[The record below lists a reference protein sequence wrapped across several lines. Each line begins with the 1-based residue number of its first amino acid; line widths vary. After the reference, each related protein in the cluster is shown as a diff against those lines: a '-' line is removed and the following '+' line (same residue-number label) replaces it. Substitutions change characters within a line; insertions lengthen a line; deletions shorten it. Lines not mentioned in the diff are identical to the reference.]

1 MKARLYPDWAIPNL
15 MTIGMDYRKARGIYG
30 GVARRNAMA
39 DRESRGPMKKSYPRW
54 LVPRLSDV
62 VLDVVTARARLGG
75 QAKAAKMTDEERSEA
90 GRKAN
95 RARNLNLTPE
105 QRSELAR
112 KAGQQ
117 RWKNHTKVQK
127 KRPPRLDPA
136 ETIARKR
143 AGGLKGQAKR
153 MQTTTQEQRKE
164 WSRLA
169 GIKSAEKR
177 WGWRTE

>member
-1 MKARLYPDWAIPNL
+1 
-15 MTIGMDYRKARGIYG
+15 
-30 GVARRNAMA
+30 
-39 DRESRGPMKKSYPRW
+39 MKKSYPHW
-54 LVPRLSDV
+54 LVPRLSDAV
-62 VLDVVTARARLGG
+62 HDLVTARARLGG
-75 QAKAAKMTDEERSEA
+75 QVRASQMTDQERSEA
-90 GRKAN
+90 GRRAN

-112 KAGQQ
+112 KAGKQ
-117 RWKNHTKVQK
+117 RWKGHVKVPK

-136 ETIARKR
+136 ETIVRKR

-153 MQTTTQEQRKE
+153 MQTTTPEQRSE

-177 WGWRTE
+177 WGARHD

>member
-1 MKARLYPDWAIPNL
+1 
-15 MTIGMDYRKARGIYG
+15 
-30 GVARRNAMA
+30 
-39 DRESRGPMKKSYPRW
+39 MKKSYPRW

-75 QAKAAKMTDEERSEA
+75 QAKAAKMTDEERSDA

-95 RARNLNLTPE
+95 AVRNQNLSPE
-105 QRSELAR
+105 RRSELAAI
-112 KAGQQ
+112 AGRQ
-117 RWKNHTKVQK
+117 RWKGHVPGPK
-127 KRPPRLDPA
+127 KRPPRLDPE

-153 MQTTTQEQRKE
+153 MQTTTPEQRRE

-169 GIKSAEKR
+169 GIKSAQKR
-177 WGWRTE
+177 WGTPA

>member
-1 MKARLYPDWAIPNL
+1 
-15 MTIGMDYRKARGIYG
+15 
-30 GVARRNAMA
+30 
-39 DRESRGPMKKSYPRW
+39 MKKSYPRW

-95 RARNLNLTPE
+95 AVRNRNLSPE
-105 QRSELAR
+105 RRSELAGI
-112 KAGQQ
+112 AGRQ
-117 RWKNHTKVQK
+117 RWKGHVPGPK

-136 ETIARKR
+136 ETIARKK
-143 AGGLKGQAKR
+143 AGGLKGQVKR
-153 MQTTTQEQRKE
+153 MQTTTPEQRSE

-169 GIKSAEKR
+169 GIKSAQKR
-177 WGWRTE
+177 WGTPA